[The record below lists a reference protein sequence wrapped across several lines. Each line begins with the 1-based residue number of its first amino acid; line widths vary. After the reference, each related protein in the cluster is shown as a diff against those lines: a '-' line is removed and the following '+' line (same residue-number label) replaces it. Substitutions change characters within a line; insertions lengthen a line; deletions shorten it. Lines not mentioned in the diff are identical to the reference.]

1 MLTSSFSLCSWT
13 FIVLESL
20 RGGRP
25 HYPGCIESSVVPHI
39 R

>member
-1 MLTSSFSLCSWT
+1 MLTSSFSLCSRT

-25 HYPGCIESSVVPHI
+25 HYRGCIESSVVPHF